1 MDIKFRR
8 TTFISTDAKIRKNY
22 VAMADLTTAIMDT
35 AKQRIRWLIND
46 MQQSILCV
54 YDPMFVDELT
64 NDALIDICCFVSRC
78 SYAIG
83 TMPETL
89 SLLMDNTG
97 FIGEPGKWVGEE
109 QVKKLCEELRV
120 RLDVLHTEIVLHN
133 ELKAIQ
139 ELLNFEY

>member
-1 MDIKFRR
+1 M
-8 TTFISTDAKIRKNY
+8 SN
-22 VAMADLTTAIMDT
+22 VCEEMLNT

-54 YDPMFVDELT
+54 YDPVFPDELT
-64 NDALIDICCFVSRC
+64 NDDLIDIRCFLSRC

-83 TMPETL
+83 TMPEMMT
-89 SLLMDNTG
+89 LLMDNIG
-97 FIGEPGKWVGEE
+97 FIGEPDKWTGEE

-139 ELLNFEY
+139 ELLTFEY

>member
-1 MDIKFRR
+1 MDNV
-8 TTFISTDAKIRKNY
+8 SE
-22 VAMADLTTAIMDT
+22 AMLDT

-54 YDPMFVDELT
+54 FDPMFPDDLD
-64 NDALIDICCFVSRC
+64 NDALIDIRCFLSRC

-97 FIGEPGKWVGEE
+97 FMGEPDKWAGEE

-120 RLDVLHTEIVLHN
+120 RLDVLHSEIVLHN
-133 ELKAIQ
+133 ERKTIQ
-139 ELLNFEY
+139 ELLTFEY

>member
-1 MDIKFRR
+1 MNNVCEDMLN
-8 TTFISTDAKIRKNY
+8 TT
-22 VAMADLTTAIMDT
+22 
-35 AKQRIRWLIND
+35 KQRIRWLIED

-64 NDALIDICCFVSRC
+64 IDEIIDIRCFVSRC

-83 TMPETL
+83 TMPETMT
-89 SLLMDNTG
+89 LLLDNTG
-97 FIGEPGKWVGEE
+97 FMGEPDKWAGEE

-139 ELLNFEY
+139 ELLTFEY

>member
-1 MDIKFRR
+1 MRKDYI
-8 TTFISTDAKIRKNY
+8 TMSNLTDA
-22 VAMADLTTAIMDT
+22 MLDT
-35 AKQRIRWLIND
+35 AKQRIRWLIED

-54 YDPMFVDELT
+54 YDPMYVDELT
-64 NDALIDICCFVSRC
+64 IDEIIDVRCFVSRC

-89 SLLMDNTG
+89 TLLMDNTG
-97 FIGEPGKWVGEE
+97 FMGEPGKWAGEE

-120 RLDVLHTEIVLHN
+120 RLDALHTELVLHN

-139 ELLNFEY
+139 ELLTFEY

>member
-1 MDIKFRR
+1 MP
-8 TTFISTDAKIRKNY
+8 N
-22 VAMADLTTAIMDT
+22 LTNALMDT

-64 NDALIDICCFVSRC
+64 IDEIIDIRCFVSRC

-89 SLLMDNTG
+89 TLLMDNTG
-97 FIGEPGKWVGEE
+97 FMGEPEKWAGEE

-120 RLDVLHTEIVLHN
+120 RLDVIHTEIVLHN

-139 ELLNFEY
+139 ELLTFEY

>member
-1 MDIKFRR
+1 MNNV
-8 TTFISTDAKIRKNY
+8 SEE
-22 VAMADLTTAIMDT
+22 MLST

-54 YDPMFVDELT
+54 FDPMFPDELT
-64 NDALIDICCFVSRC
+64 NDELIDIRCYLARC
-78 SYAIG
+78 SYAID

-89 SLLMDNTG
+89 TLLMDNIG
-97 FIGEPGKWVGEE
+97 FIGEPDKWAEEE
-109 QVKKLCEELRV
+109 QVKKLCEELSG

-139 ELLNFEY
+139 ELLTFEY

>member
-1 MDIKFRR
+1 M
-8 TTFISTDAKIRKNY
+8 T
-22 VAMADLTTAIMDT
+22 DLTNAMLDT
-35 AKQRIRWLIND
+35 AKQRIRWLITD

-54 YDPMFVDELT
+54 YDPMFPNDID
-64 NDALIDICCFVSRC
+64 NDALIDIRCFLSRC

-83 TMPETL
+83 TMSETL
-89 SLLMDNTG
+89 SLLMDNMG
-97 FIGEPGKWVGEE
+97 FMGEPGKWIGDE

-133 ELKAIQ
+133 EIKAIQ

>member
-1 MDIKFRR
+1 MNNICEDML
-8 TTFISTDAKIRKNY
+8 N
-22 VAMADLTTAIMDT
+22 T

-54 YDPMFVDELT
+54 YDPMYVDELT
-64 NDALIDICCFVSRC
+64 IDEIIDIRCFVSRC

-89 SLLMDNTG
+89 ALLMDNTG
-97 FIGEPGKWVGEE
+97 FMGEPDKWTGEE

-139 ELLNFEY
+139 ELLTFEY

>member
-1 MDIKFRR
+1 
-8 TTFISTDAKIRKNY
+8 
-22 VAMADLTTAIMDT
+22 MADLTNAMLDT

-46 MQQSILCV
+46 MQQCILCV
-54 YDPMFVDELT
+54 YDPIYLNELDS
-64 NDALIDICCFVSRC
+64 DALIDIRCFVSRC

-97 FIGEPGKWVGEE
+97 FMGEPDKWAGEE
-109 QVKKLCEELRV
+109 QVKKLCKELSV

-139 ELLNFEY
+139 ALLNFEY

>member
-1 MDIKFRR
+1 M
-8 TTFISTDAKIRKNY
+8 NN
-22 VAMADLTTAIMDT
+22 VCEEMLDT
-35 AKQRIRWLIND
+35 VKSRIRWLITD

-54 YDPMFVDELT
+54 YDPMFPDDLD
-64 NDALIDICCFVSRC
+64 NDALIDIRCFVSRC

-89 SLLMDNTG
+89 SLLIDNVG
-97 FIGEPGKWVGEE
+97 FMGESDKWAGEE

-133 ELKAIQ
+133 EQKAIQ
-139 ELLNFEY
+139 ELLTFEY

>member
-1 MDIKFRR
+1 MNTVCEEMLNTVK
-8 TTFISTDAKIRKNY
+8 S
-22 VAMADLTTAIMDT
+22 
-35 AKQRIRWLIND
+35 RIRWLIND

-54 YDPMFVDELT
+54 FDPMFPDDID
-64 NDALIDICCFVSRC
+64 NDALIDIRCFVSRC

-83 TMPETL
+83 TMSETMT
-89 SLLMDNTG
+89 LLMDNIG
-97 FIGEPGKWVGEE
+97 FIGEPDKWMGEE
-109 QVKKLCEELRV
+109 QVKKLCEEIRV

>member
-1 MDIKFRR
+1 M
-8 TTFISTDAKIRKNY
+8 TDLA
-22 VAMADLTTAIMDT
+22 TAILDT

-54 YDPMFVDELT
+54 YDPVFPDDID
-64 NDALIDICCFVSRC
+64 NDALIDIRCFVSRC

-83 TMPETL
+83 TMPETMV
-89 SLLMDNTG
+89 LLLDNIG
-97 FIGEPGKWVGEE
+97 FIGEPGKWTGEE
-109 QVKKLCEELRV
+109 QVKKLCDGIRV

-133 ELKAIQ
+133 ERKAIQ

>member
-1 MDIKFRR
+1 
-8 TTFISTDAKIRKNY
+8 
-22 VAMADLTTAIMDT
+22 MADLTNAMLDT
-35 AKQRIRWLIND
+35 AKQRIRWLIED

-54 YDPMFVDELT
+54 CDPMFIDELT
-64 NDALIDICCFVSRC
+64 NDELIDIRCFVSRC
-78 SYAIG
+78 AYAIG

-89 SLLMDNTG
+89 TLLMDNTG
-97 FIGEPGKWVGEE
+97 FMGESDKWAGEK

-139 ELLNFEY
+139 ALLNFEY

>member
-1 MDIKFRR
+1 MANL
-8 TTFISTDAKIRKNY
+8 TNAMLDA
-22 VAMADLTTAIMDT
+22 
-35 AKQRIRWLIND
+35 AKQRIRWLIED

-54 YDPMFVDELT
+54 YDPMYADDLTVDEI
-64 NDALIDICCFVSRC
+64 IDIRCFVSRC

-89 SLLMDNTG
+89 TLLMDNTG
-97 FIGEPGKWVGEE
+97 FMGEPDKWAGEE

-139 ELLNFEY
+139 ALLTFEY

>member
-1 MDIKFRR
+1 M
-8 TTFISTDAKIRKNY
+8 TDVSN
-22 VAMADLTTAIMDT
+22 AMLDT

-46 MQQSILCV
+46 LQQSILCV
-54 YDPMFVDELT
+54 FDPMFPGDLT
-64 NDALIDICCFVSRC
+64 NDELIDIRCFLSRC

-89 SLLMDNTG
+89 ALLLDNIG
-97 FIGEPGKWVGEE
+97 FMGEPDKWAGDE

-120 RLDVLHTEIVLHN
+120 RFDGIHTEIVLHN
-133 ELKAIQ
+133 ELKAIH

>member
-1 MDIKFRR
+1 M
-8 TTFISTDAKIRKNY
+8 T
-22 VAMADLTTAIMDT
+22 DLTNAMLNT
-35 AKQRIRWLIND
+35 AKQRIRWLIED

-54 YDPMFVDELT
+54 YDPMYVDELT
-64 NDALIDICCFVSRC
+64 IDEIIDIRCFVSRC

-83 TMPETL
+83 TMPETMT
-89 SLLMDNTG
+89 LLIDNTG
-97 FIGEPGKWVGEE
+97 FMGEPDKWTGEE
-109 QVKKLCEELRV
+109 QVKKLCEDLRV

>member
-1 MDIKFRR
+1 MDNV
-8 TTFISTDAKIRKNY
+8 SE
-22 VAMADLTTAIMDT
+22 AMLDT

-54 YDPMFVDELT
+54 FDPMFPDDLD
-64 NDALIDICCFVSRC
+64 NDALIDIRCFLSRC

-89 SLLMDNTG
+89 SLLMDNIG
-97 FIGEPGKWVGEE
+97 FMGEPDKWAGEE

-120 RLDVLHTEIVLHN
+120 RLDVLHSEIVLHN
-133 ELKAIQ
+133 ERKTIQ
-139 ELLNFEY
+139 ELLTFEY

>member
-1 MDIKFRR
+1 MP
-8 TTFISTDAKIRKNY
+8 
-22 VAMADLTTAIMDT
+22 DLTNAMLDT
-35 AKQRIRWLIND
+35 AKQRIRWLIED

-54 YDPMFVDELT
+54 YDPMYVDELT
-64 NDALIDICCFVSRC
+64 NDEIIDIRCFVSRC

-83 TMPETL
+83 PMPETMA
-89 SLLMDNTG
+89 LLLDNTG
-97 FIGEPGKWVGEE
+97 LMGEPDKWTGEE
-109 QVKKLCEELRV
+109 QIKKLCEELRV

>member
-1 MDIKFRR
+1 MNNVCEEMLNTVK
-8 TTFISTDAKIRKNY
+8 S
-22 VAMADLTTAIMDT
+22 
-35 AKQRIRWLIND
+35 RIRWLIND

-54 YDPMFVDELT
+54 YDPQHPEDLD
-64 NDALIDICCFVSRC
+64 NDAITDIRCFLSRC

-97 FIGEPGKWVGEE
+97 FMGEPGKWAGEE

-120 RLDVLHTEIVLHN
+120 RLDVLHTEIMLHN

>member
-1 MDIKFRR
+1 MD
-8 TTFISTDAKIRKNY
+8 
-22 VAMADLTTAIMDT
+22 DLTTAMMDT
-35 AKQRIRWLIND
+35 AKQRIRWLIED

-54 YDPMFVDELT
+54 CDPMFVDELT
-64 NDALIDICCFVSRC
+64 IDEIIDIRCFVSRC

-89 SLLMDNTG
+89 TFLMDNLG
-97 FIGEPGKWVGEE
+97 FMGKLDKWAEEE
-109 QVKKLCEELRV
+109 QAKKLCEEIRV

-133 ELKAIQ
+133 ELQAIQ